1 MLLFSDPVQVQQ
13 VEVSNLV
20 FSMLS
25 SLSGLW
31 DIKMSAE
38 FVSIYTDLM
47 FALFVII
54 LQQMLASFN

>member
-1 MLLFSDPVQVQQ
+1 MYVLSSDPVNVQQ

-38 FVSIYTDLM
+38 FVST
-47 FALFVII
+47 
-54 LQQMLASFN
+54 

>member
-1 MLLFSDPVQVQQ
+1 MYVLSSDPVNVQQ

-20 FSMLS
+20 FTMLS

-38 FVSIYTDLM
+38 FVST
-47 FALFVII
+47 
-54 LQQMLASFN
+54 S

>member
-1 MLLFSDPVQVQQ
+1 VLLFSDPVQVQQ

>member
-1 MLLFSDPVQVQQ
+1 MLPFSDPVQVQQ

>member
-1 MLLFSDPVQVQQ
+1 MPYFVIFFMYVLSSDPVNVQQ

-20 FSMLS
+20 FTMLS

-38 FVSIYTDLM
+38 FVST
-47 FALFVII
+47 
-54 LQQMLASFN
+54 

>member
-1 MLLFSDPVQVQQ
+1 MVSNFFVCVLFSDPVHVQQ

-38 FVSIYTDLM
+38 FVS
-47 FALFVII
+47 A
-54 LQQMLASFN
+54 